1 MSIHTPNHEVIMKIP
16 HYAYDVMFT
25 ALNHYEYETEL
36 SFPED
41 PENNKKEVR
50 HLNKKL
56 KNIEKAHL
64 WLRKNKKQKK

>member
-1 MSIHTPNHEVIMKIP
+1 MKIP

-36 SFPED
+36 NFPED

-64 WLRKNKKQKK
+64 WLRKNKKQKKQQIHLKN